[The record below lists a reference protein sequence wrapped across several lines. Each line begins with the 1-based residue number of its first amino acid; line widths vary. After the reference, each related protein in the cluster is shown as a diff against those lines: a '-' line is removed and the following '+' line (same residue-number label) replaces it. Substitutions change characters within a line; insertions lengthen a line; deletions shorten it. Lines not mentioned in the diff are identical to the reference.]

1 MKKGLIVILLFLIS
15 LACKVEK
22 PSAQYA
28 DYIEDQ
34 EDTTEIEMVDLPSIH
49 NRLEYQATNTQ
60 LIDLLHTK
68 LEINLDWELQQLN
81 GIATLQIKPYFY
93 EQDKVI
99 LDAKNFEIHDVK
111 LIEGSVKSD
120 LKYFY
125 DGLELLIKL
134 DTVYDREQSFFIEIA
149 YTAKPT
155 ERIVGG
161 SEVIESDQG
170 LYFINHDGSN
180 EYKPTQAWTQG
191 ETEANSYWF
200 PTVDSPNE
208 RTTQEMYITVDQ
220 KYTTLS
226 NGELIYSKFNTDSTR
241 TDYWKLDQPHAPY
254 LFMFAVGEFEVY
266 EDSWEGMEVSYYME
280 PRYAPY
286 AKNVFGATPEMLTF
300 FSELYGLKYVWPKYA
315 QIVVRDYVS
324 GAMENTTASLFFEE
338 LNVDSRD
345 LVDYN
350 YEKIIAHE
358 LAHQWFGDL
367 VTCESWSNLTLN
379 EGFANYAEYLW
390 YNHKYGSFEAELHNM
405 DELEQY
411 LDESLE
417 KQVDLI
423 RYFYD
428 DKEDMFDS
436 HSYAKGGLIL
446 NMLRDYVGDEA
457 FFESLN
463 RYLIKFSYSSAE
475 VHDLR
480 LVFEE
485 VTGED
490 LNWFFNQWYLASG
503 HPILNIE
510 QQYEDSILHIS
521 VSQMQDISNTPI
533 YNLPL
538 YIDIWS
544 GGEKSRFFVEVDDLS
559 QVFEFTFPQKPDL
572 VLFDASQSLVG
583 VIEHQKTIEEYAFQ
597 YYNTDHFKAKYLAL
611 DTLLSSENDSLK
623 HKILIDALDDP
634 FWYFRQMAINALED
648 FDDADQRIIENKLSE
663 LAQHDPKSLVRA
675 DALHALYSLNPTG
688 YMGVIEKALNDS
700 SYMVVGTAIYAYSE
714 IETAAFKK
722 IASKYESYDNINVV
736 IPLASFFIDQV
747 YTDKYDWFIDK
758 LNKTQADGLWYL
770 LQYFG
775 EYMMN
780 APEEMQR
787 NSISI
792 LEEYAREH
800 NKNYIRLAAYQVLG
814 LLSDLSGVDD
824 LRLDIKNNEDDEY
837 LRSLYQSLF

>member
-22 PSAQYA
+22 PSVQYA

-34 EDTTEIEMVDLPSIH
+34 EDTTEIEMVDLPSIP

-111 LIEGSVKSD
+111 LIKGTDKSD

-125 DGLELLIKL
+125 NGLELLIKL
-134 DTVYDREQSFFIEIA
+134 DTVYDREQAFFIEIA

-180 EYKPTQAWTQG
+180 EYKPTQVWTQG

-220 KYTTLS
+220 KFTTLS

-254 LFMFAVGEFEVY
+254 LFMFAVGEFEIY

-286 AKNVFGATPEMLTF
+286 ARNIFGATPEMLTF

-324 GAMENTTASLFFEE
+324 GAMENTTASLFYEE

-358 LAHQWFGDL
+358 LAHQWFGNL

-463 RYLIKFSYSSAE
+463 RYLIKY
-475 VHDLR
+475 
-480 LVFEE
+480 
-485 VTGED
+485 
-490 LNWFFNQWYLASG
+490 
-503 HPILNIE
+503 
-510 QQYEDSILHIS
+510 
-521 VSQMQDISNTPI
+521 I
-533 YNLPL
+533 Y
-538 YIDIWS
+538 
-544 GGEKSRFFVEVDDLS
+544 
-559 QVFEFTFPQKPDL
+559 
-572 VLFDASQSLVG
+572 
-583 VIEHQKTIEEYAFQ
+583 
-597 YYNTDHFKAKYLAL
+597 
-611 DTLLSSENDSLK
+611 
-623 HKILIDALDDP
+623 
-634 FWYFRQMAINALED
+634 
-648 FDDADQRIIENKLSE
+648 
-663 LAQHDPKSLVRA
+663 
-675 DALHALYSLNPTG
+675 
-688 YMGVIEKALNDS
+688 
-700 SYMVVGTAIYAYSE
+700 
-714 IETAAFKK
+714 
-722 IASKYESYDNINVV
+722 
-736 IPLASFFIDQV
+736 
-747 YTDKYDWFIDK
+747 
-758 LNKTQADGLWYL
+758 
-770 LQYFG
+770 
-775 EYMMN
+775 
-780 APEEMQR
+780 
-787 NSISI
+787 
-792 LEEYAREH
+792 
-800 NKNYIRLAAYQVLG
+800 
-814 LLSDLSGVDD
+814 
-824 LRLDIKNNEDDEY
+824 
-837 LRSLYQSLF
+837 